1 VEYPASSKLKSSIYA
16 VLARFPQFVDKHN
29 FTYFCPP
36 FLNTIIIMSIIQSL
50 RDKAAV
56 LLTGLIALSLIGFL
70 VQDAFIG
77 RSSGAFTG
85 NTTTV
90 GSINGTEIDAQEFN
104 TKVRMFEES
113 NRQQGMQ
120 SNEMMTQNIVEN
132 VWNTYIQENLIK
144 TEADKLGISFT
155 AKEMGD
161 LLFSENAPQEF
172 KQLFTD
178 QTTGQFNIQA
188 ARTWFSNIKK
198 SKKPEEVKMVNEQLI
213 DPLITRQLAEKYST
227 IISQG
232 SYVPKWMVEKLTS
245 DNSAFASLN
254 YAMVP
259 YGTIADTAVKVSD
272 DEINKYVSNHKD
284 EFKQDKTRSIAYVTF
299 DANPTSVDSAA
310 VFNKLVAVKEEL
322 ASATDP
328 KSVVARN
335 GSTMPY
341 FDGYVLKSR
350 LAMDAKDSLV
360 AVPVGGVVG
369 PYRDA
374 NAYVVAKKVDVRQL
388 PDSVKVRH
396 ILIGVVDPRTGQ
408 PRRAD
413 SAAKKTV
420 DSLFAAIKSGADF
433 RTIAATFSEDEGSK
447 NNGGE
452 YNFSSVDMGNLAKGF
467 SDFAFYKPTGS
478 RDVVK
483 TEFGYHIMEVMSQKN
498 FEESYKI
505 AYVSKPILSSEETD
519 NTASSAATQFA
530 GNSRDLKSFEQNIS
544 KNNLSK
550 RMADGIKEIDYSV
563 SGMPSRSFVKW
574 IWENKVGTVSEPF
587 DFKDKYVVAVITGAN
602 ETGVQS
608 AAAARITV
616 EPIIRNQKK
625 AALIIKKVGN
635 APTLEAMAAAGGQT
649 GQIDTLRFS
658 DPFIPNIGPEVRVIG
673 AAFNKANQG
682 KVSGFIE
689 GQTGVFAVKTNAI
702 GALPNTSGGDLE
714 NQRRAM
720 QAQLKQYSAYGSFEA
735 LKKAA
740 KIEDTRRAAGF

>member
-1 VEYPASSKLKSSIYA
+1 
-16 VLARFPQFVDKHN
+16 
-29 FTYFCPP
+29 
-36 FLNTIIIMSIIQSL
+36 MSIIQSL
-50 RDKAAV
+50 RDKSAA

-77 RSSGAFTG
+77 RSAGALTG
-85 NTTTV
+85 NTPTI
-90 GSINGTEIDAQEFN
+90 GSINGMKVDAQEFN

-144 TEADKLGISFT
+144 SEAAKLGISFT
-155 AKEMGD
+155 AKEMSD

-172 KQLFTD
+172 KQLFSD
-178 QTTGQFNIQA
+178 QTTGQYNIQA
-188 ARTWFSNIKK
+188 ARTWFNNIKK
-198 SKKPEEVKMVNEQLI
+198 SKKAEEVKMVNDQLI
-213 DPLITRQLAEKYST
+213 DPLITRQLAEKYNT
-227 IISQG
+227 LISQG
-232 SYVPKWMVEKLTS
+232 SYVPKWMIEKMNA
-245 DNSAFASLN
+245 DNSSFASVS

-272 DEINKYVSNHKD
+272 AEINKYVSNHKD
-284 EFKQDKTRSIAYVTF
+284 EFKQNKTRSVAYVSF
-299 DANPTSVDSAA
+299 DANPTSADSAA
-310 VFNKLVAVKEEL
+310 IFSKLASLKEEL
-322 ASATDP
+322 ANSADP
-328 KSVVARN
+328 KGVVARN

-350 LAMDAKDSLV
+350 IAMDAKDNLIAAPIGS
-360 AVPVGGVVG
+360 VVG
-369 PYRDA
+369 PYLDG
-374 NAYVVAKKVDVRQL
+374 NAYVIAKKVDVRQL

-408 PRRAD
+408 ARRSD
-413 SAAKKTV
+413 TAAKKTA

-433 RTIAATFSEDEGSK
+433 STLAATFSEDEGSK

-452 YNFSSVDMGNLAKGF
+452 YNFSSVDMGNLAKAF

-478 RDVVK
+478 QDVVK
-483 TEFGYHIMEVMSQKN
+483 TEFGYHIMQVVNQRN

-505 AYVSKPILSSEETD
+505 AYVSKPIQATEETD

-530 GNSRDLKSFEQNIS
+530 GNSRDLKSFEQNAS
-544 KNNLSK
+544 KSNLNK
-550 RMADGIKEIDYSV
+550 RIADGIKEIDYSV

-602 ETGVQS
+602 DEGVQTAS
-608 AAAARITV
+608 VARITV

-625 AALIIKKVGN
+625 AELIIKKLGN
-635 APTLEAMAAAGGQT
+635 ATTLEAIAAAGGQT
-649 GQIDTLRFS
+649 GQVDTLKFGDS
-658 DPFIPNIGPEVRVIG
+658 FVPNVGPETRVIG
-673 AAFNKANQG
+673 AVFNKANQG
-682 KVSGFIE
+682 KVSGLIE
-689 GQTGVFAVKTNAI
+689 GQTGVFAVKTNAV
-702 GALPNTSGGDLE
+702 GALPNISGGDIE

>member
-1 VEYPASSKLKSSIYA
+1 MVKSSIYA
-16 VLARFPQFVDKHN
+16 DFDRFPQFVDKHK

-77 RSSGAFTG
+77 RGSGAFAG

-90 GSINGTEIDAQEFN
+90 GTINGTEIDAQEFN

-144 TEADKLGISFT
+144 TEAAKLGISFT

-178 QTTGQFNIQA
+178 QNTGQYNIQA

-227 IISQG
+227 LISQG
-232 SYVPKWMVEKLTS
+232 SYVPKWMAEKMIA
-245 DNSAFASLN
+245 DNNSFASIN
-254 YAMVP
+254 YAVVP
-259 YGTIADTAVKVSD
+259 YGTVADSTVKISD
-272 DEINKYVSNHKD
+272 EEINKYVSNHKD

-299 DANPTSVDSAA
+299 DANPTSADSAA
-310 VFNKLVAVKEEL
+310 VFNRLVALKSEL
-322 ASATDP
+322 AASTDP
-328 KSVVARN
+328 KSLVARN
-335 GSTMPY
+335 GSSMPY
-341 FDGYVLKSR
+341 FDGYVLKNR
-350 LAMDAKDSLV
+350 LQMDAKDSLI
-360 AVPVGGVVG
+360 AAPVGAVVG
-369 PYRDA
+369 PYLDA
-374 NAYVVAKKVDVRQL
+374 NAYVIAKKVDVKRL

-408 PRRAD
+408 PKRAD
-413 SAAKKTV
+413 SVAKKTA

-433 RTIAATFSEDEGSK
+433 RSIVMTNSEDEGSK
-447 NNGGE
+447 NTGGE
-452 YNFSSVDMGNLAKGF
+452 YNFSSVDMGTLAKGF
-467 SDFAFYKPTGS
+467 ADYAFNKPVGS
-478 RDVVK
+478 SDVVK

-498 FEESYKI
+498 FEESYKMAYI
-505 AYVSKPILSSEETD
+505 AKPIVSSEETD
-519 NTASSAATQFA
+519 NTASSNATQFA
-530 GNSRDLKSFEQNIS
+530 GNSRDIKSFEQNIT
-544 KNNLSK
+544 KNNLNK
-550 RMADGIKEIDYSV
+550 RLADGIKEIDYSV

-602 ETGVQS
+602 DLGVQT
-608 AAAARITV
+608 AASARITV
-616 EPIIRNQKK
+616 EPILRSQKK
-625 AALIIKKVGN
+625 AEIIMKKLGN
-635 APTLEAMAAAGGQT
+635 ANTLEAIAAAGGQT
-649 GQIDTLRFS
+649 GQVDTLKFS
-658 DPFIPNIGPEVRVIG
+658 DAFVPNVGPEIKVIG

-682 KVSGFIE
+682 KVSGLIE
-689 GQTGVFAVKTNAI
+689 GQTGVFAVKTNAV
-702 GALPNTSGGDLE
+702 GALPNLSAGDVDT
-714 NQRRAM
+714 QRRAM
-720 QAQLKQYSAYGSFEA
+720 TAQLKQYSAYGSFEA